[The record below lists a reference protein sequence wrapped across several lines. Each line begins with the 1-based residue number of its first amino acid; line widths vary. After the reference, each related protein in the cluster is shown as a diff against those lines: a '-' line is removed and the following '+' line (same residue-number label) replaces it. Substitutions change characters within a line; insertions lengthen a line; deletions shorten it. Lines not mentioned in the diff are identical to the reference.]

1 MQVQRTQNNNITFG
15 TKIGPKLMHKLE
27 THPEW
32 ITQENRQVLK
42 DIVNNGF
49 DDTVLEFCHA
59 PAKLHERFSYNY
71 QLILKGGVVDKK
83 NEIMHNSTGFVGDKA
98 DETYDMAL
106 KNSKFPINFKDLGPD
121 TMAYMLSFF
130 TKRNNMNAKIVDE
143 IALSEKV
150 VKESVSR

>member
-1 MQVQRTQNNNITFG
+1 MQLSTNYNSNTAFG

-98 DETYDMAL
+98 DETYDMAS
-106 KNSKFPINFKDLGPD
+106 KNSYFPINFKDFGAD
-121 TMAYMLSFF
+121 TMAYMLTFF
-130 TKRNNMNAKIVDE
+130 AKNKNMNAKILDE

-150 VKESVSR
+150 VKESASR

>member
-1 MQVQRTQNNNITFG
+1 MQLSTNYNSNTAFG
-15 TKIGPKLMHKLE
+15 TKIGPKLMHKPE

-59 PAKLHERFSYNY
+59 PAKLHERFNYSY

-83 NEIMHNSTGFVGDKA
+83 NEILHNSTGFVGDKA
-98 DETYDMAL
+98 DKNFDMAL
-106 KNSKFPINFKDLGPD
+106 KNSYFPINFKDFGAD

-130 TKRNNMNAKIVDE
+130 TKNKNMNAKIADE

-150 VKESVSR
+150 VKESASR